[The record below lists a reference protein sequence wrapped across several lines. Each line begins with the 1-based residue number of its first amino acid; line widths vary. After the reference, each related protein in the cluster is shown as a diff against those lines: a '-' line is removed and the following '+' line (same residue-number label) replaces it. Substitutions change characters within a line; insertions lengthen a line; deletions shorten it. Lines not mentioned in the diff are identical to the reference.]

1 MSRLQMF
8 LTVAYFVLVLVGC
21 QIKNRSAVTGMFSD
35 VSVSRIKTIA
45 FMLSALLAGLA
56 GNMASCNFS
65 GVHPN
70 AGTDLEFQTIAG
82 AVIGGTALTG
92 GVGTVLGTIIGVST
106 LLALRSGLVLMGVNV
121 YWYRIVLGPLLVTVV
136 ALKEGIPGLLKK

>member
-1 MSRLQMF
+1 MF
-8 LTVAYFVLVLVGC
+8 LTVACFVLVLVGC

-35 VSVSRIKTIA
+35 VSVSKIKSIA

-56 GNMASCNFS
+56 GIMASCNFS

-82 AVIGGTALTG
+82 AVIGGAALTG
-92 GVGTVLGTIIGVST
+92 GVGTVLGTIVGVST
-106 LLALRSGLVLMGVNV
+106 LLAL
-121 YWYRIVLGPLLVTVV
+121 
-136 ALKEGIPGLLKK
+136 

>member
-56 GNMASCNFS
+56 GIMASCSFS

-92 GVGTVLGTIIGVST
+92 GVGTVLGTIMGSST
-106 LLALRSGLVLMGVNV
+106 LLALRAGLVLMGANV
-121 YWYRIVLGPLLVTVV
+121 YVYRILLGPLLVAVV
-136 ALKEGIPGLLKK
+136 AIKEAMPRLYKK

>member
-56 GNMASCNFS
+56 GIMASCSFS

-92 GVGTVLGTIIGVST
+92 GVGTVLGTIMGVST
-106 LLALRSGLVLMGVNV
+106 LLALRSGLVLMSVNV